1 MKEFELVDSLLHY
14 TTKEKVAES
23 FTKQFIMKYSE
34 EILADLQSLLLEDRL
49 DSIRNIQKLF
59 SYTSWAVEHFNSKY
73 SESLK
78 AVLTEKMGDMKPV
91 EMVAMMLDWI
101 QRLISSFIGES
112 SAATHRFRNNTHN
125 SFRTFISAN
134 RLEKN
139 IAKFVDHQAK
149 KISCMSEEEYSD
161 FFLKLQLILDL
172 VQEKSLFELHYKNYL
187 KGRLLSFD
195 NYDHLHY
202 ETKLLDVLKPHLDY
216 EQVEH
221 MELALLDVKHSMSL
235 QTQYENFLLT
245 SDIVK
250 SSCPN
255 STLPQIETDFKIV
268 SFTFWDV
275 SADYKPNVH
284 LFPPEANLVQGLY
297 TKFYKDRFKGRNLIW
312 LYNVG
317 TATLTM
323 NSKRGKKE
331 LVMSKIQAY
340 ICFLFNGKSR
350 ISIEELK
357 SISQLPE
364 QDLMLEVVGLIF
376 SDIVEVEGKAKKV
389 ILQKQSLNPT
399 DKLMLTQMP
408 EKLARQVKVKKM
420 KSNKDSTQI
429 AEADAEQVFGDYK
442 RVTLE
447 SMIMKT
453 LKSDKRLKF
462 EDLATRLSTMAI
474 NRFTFTKKELL
485 EVLEKLVNNEY
496 IHRDPRDLNV
506 FNYSDL
512 NTTGSSDKSRRQL
525 SPKAALRHD

>member
-23 FTKQFIMKYSE
+23 FTKQFVMKYSE

-49 DSIRNIQKLF
+49 DSIRSIQKLF
-59 SYTSWAVEHFNSKY
+59 SYTSWAVEHFNLKY

-78 AVLTEKMGDMKPV
+78 AVLAEKMGDMKAV

-112 SAATHRFRNNTHN
+112 SAATHRFRNNTHS
-125 SFRTFISAN
+125 SFRAFIASN

-139 IAKFVDHQAK
+139 IAKFMDHQAK
-149 KISCMSEEEYSD
+149 KVSTMTEEEYSD
-161 FFLKLQLILDL
+161 FFAKVQLSLDL
-172 VQEKSLFELHYKNYL
+172 VQEKSLFELHYKHYL

-245 SDIVK
+245 SDILK
-250 SSCPN
+250 TTFPN
-255 STLPQIETDFKIV
+255 ASLPQIETDFKIV

-275 SADYKPNVH
+275 SADYKPNLQ

-317 TATLTM
+317 SATLTM
-323 NSKRGKKE
+323 QSKRGKKE
-331 LVMSKIQAY
+331 LTMSKIQAF
-340 ICFLFNGKSR
+340 ICFLFNSR
-350 ISIEELK
+350 LRVTLEELK
-357 SISQLPE
+357 TLSQLPE
-364 QDLMLEVVGLIF
+364 ADLLPEIAGLVF
-376 SDIVEVEGKAKKV
+376 SDVLEVEGKPKKAV
-389 ILQKQSLNPT
+389 LQRQALAAS
-399 DKLMLTQMP
+399 DKLMLTQSP
-408 EKLARQVKVKKM
+408 EKLARQGKVKQVKAS
-420 KSNKDSTQI
+420 KESAQT

-462 EDLATRLSTMAI
+462 EELASRVSTMAI

-496 IHRDPRDLNV
+496 IHRDPRDLSV

-525 SPKAALRHD
+525 SPKAAPRFD